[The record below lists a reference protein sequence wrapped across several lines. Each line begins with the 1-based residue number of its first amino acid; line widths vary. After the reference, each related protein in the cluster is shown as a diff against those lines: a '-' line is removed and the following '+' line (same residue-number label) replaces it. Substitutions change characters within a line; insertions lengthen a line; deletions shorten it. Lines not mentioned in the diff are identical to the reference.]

1 MQKKLGKKARLQFSD
16 MEKAYQQKYG
26 IMPDYHYTELY
37 HKHGAETAGRTVQA
51 NMDRIWAE
59 MKESINPT
67 FHPAEN
73 SPFKSDN
80 RTERKGVMA

>member
-16 MEKAYQQKYG
+16 MEKAYQQEYG
-26 IMPDYHYTELY
+26 LMPDFHYDDLCKQY
-37 HKHGAETAGRTVQA
+37 GSKKAAEIRQA

-73 SPFKSDN
+73 SPFNSN
-80 RTERKGVMA
+80 YRTERKGVTA